1 MIRTLL
7 LPPGDVLCGEP
18 HRHSGPFSPIP
29 HHPSAHLT
37 AVLGGGLLCPPSSHG
52 LPFSSIHVFSASQV
66 VGLPVCPQPILI
78 HAWWEDK
85 PQFCLAQ
92 PGGLPVWPRVT
103 AQTICREFFHA
114 GLVRGRVAIRGGC
127 NCVHPLTMQPLS
139 WGAWQGLSST
149 HGVVEAAPPV
159 AAWCP
164 GWSWAE
170 GSREAPWRSWGRAQ
184 DGQVGACL

>member
-1 MIRTLL
+1 MQMR
-7 LPPGDVLCGEP
+7 LCL
-18 HRHSGPFSPIP
+18 
-29 HHPSAHLT
+29 LT
-37 AVLGGGLLCPPSSHG
+37 ACCGVPVSNRFWELGITSLDLYHQGKNALGFTFSNSWRNVTSSHR
-52 LPFSSIHVFSASQV
+52 
-66 VGLPVCPQPILI
+66 PQPILI

-85 PQFCLAQ
+85 PEFCLAQ

-139 WGAWQGLSST
+139 WGAGQGLSST